1 MDNLCHSKGHKKR
14 KILKYCQPLQQH
26 SPLHGCTATLW
37 LHPQSAGQR
46 RERVTKSPRLSCQL
60 VMQGRRTITTSLQ
73 SASSMGRERYTV
85 TTPLQS
91 ASGTGRKKKNHHTSP
106 VTSSVQEAGGTVT
119 IPLQSVHQCG
129 KAEEHYTSPHQSSES
144 ISAGRGRNT
153 VTTPLQ
159 LVKMCRKGGECH
171 ASLHLIYMV
180 FRPGP
185 PSHWEAVVSSEWLL
199 LPPELLPD
207 WTRAKVKDML
217 ALVQYFLSH
226 FGVALKY
233 KILEPI
239 FSLTGYLNIHFACW
253 GRTM

>member
-1 MDNLCHSKGHKKR
+1 MEGEQSPHLSN
-14 KILKYCQPLQQH
+14 QPAVWGGRGTL
-26 SPLHGCTATLW
+26 SPH
-37 LHPQSAGQR
+37 
-46 RERVTKSPRLSCQL
+46 LSSQP
-60 VMQGRRTITTSLQ
+60 VVQGGGKITT
-73 SASSMGRERYTV
+73 
-85 TTPLQS
+85 P
-91 ASGTGRKKKNHHTSP
+91 P
-106 VTSSVQEAGGTVT
+106 VSSSVQEAGGTVT
-119 IPLQSVHQCG
+119 TPLQSVHQCG
-129 KAEEHYTSPHQSSES
+129 KAEEHYTLPHLSSES
-144 ISAGRGRNT
+144 SVQEGGGT
-153 VTTPLQ
+153 LSPHLSS
-159 LVKMCRKGGECH
+159 VKMCRKGGECH